1 MKFLAQWFF
10 RATMLPVVQLLYRVR
25 RTGVGFVPREGGV
38 LLLSN
43 HVSYLDSF
51 IIYLTSPRPVRF
63 VVLDHYVNKVKSIG
77 WFLKLFGA
85 IPIRPQHAKEAISRT
100 VDALNEG
107 DVVCLF
113 PEGSLS
119 RTGVLGELK
128 KGFQLIARKADCPV
142 VPVYMDGL
150 WGSIFSFE
158 RGRYFR
164 KRPNGCTCP
173 LQVAF
178 GRPIPGKE
186 ATPESVKQGIQE
198 ASIEAFSKRRS
209 LDEPIEKALI
219 RGLKRKRRQ
228 PFLVEYAKSGPRVW
242 TRGYTL
248 GLATAMARRWMNDS
262 PDQSESGRIGILLP
276 PGPMTVVINY
286 GLTLA
291 GKIPVNLPFTIDQRE
306 TEAVARAI
314 APLGIRTVITSR
326 AFMSHLTDFWHG
338 DEGTFIDLKSVVT
351 GSGPGITLMERIRAF
366 IEPTWLTSWRL
377 DLKEHMNDREA
388 VGLVRRP
395 GDDPVLLNASQ
406 LHRNA
411 LQVCSANF
419 VQQDEVVFSEQ
430 SLSSPGGLTIGCWSP
445 AFSKG
450 RVVSRSFSL
459 QEDFDTMER
468 AILDQGATI
477 VVGTARFFSSIDKP
491 LIINSLRYGIIFGR
505 ANQWNLEDWE
515 ETLDI
520 PLARA
525 WDLDGRVVSMSRT
538 DPNIEERPRH
548 AVQIG
553 RLPKSVGRLLPG
565 IAAKLEDG
573 QMFLRFEPVGHPTR
587 GPESS
592 KVWLEGP
599 REAEIDA
606 EGFLILRN
614 AD

>member
-1 MKFLAQWFF
+1 
-10 RATMLPVVQLLYRVR
+10 
-25 RTGVGFVPREGGV
+25 
-38 LLLSN
+38 
-43 HVSYLDSF
+43 
-51 IIYLTSPRPVRF
+51 
-63 VVLDHYVNKVKSIG
+63 
-77 WFLKLFGA
+77 
-85 IPIRPQHAKEAISRT
+85 
-100 VDALNEG
+100 
-107 DVVCLF
+107 
-113 PEGSLS
+113 
-119 RTGVLGELK
+119 
-128 KGFQLIARKADCPV
+128 
-142 VPVYMDGL
+142 
-150 WGSIFSFE
+150 
-158 RGRYFR
+158 
-164 KRPNGCTCP
+164 
-173 LQVAF
+173 
-178 GRPIPGKE
+178 
-186 ATPESVKQGIQE
+186 
-198 ASIEAFSKRRS
+198 
-209 LDEPIEKALI
+209 
-219 RGLKRKRRQ
+219 
-228 PFLVEYAKSGPRVW
+228 
-242 TRGYTL
+242 
-248 GLATAMARRWMNDS
+248 
-262 PDQSESGRIGILLP
+262 
-276 PGPMTVVINY
+276 
-286 GLTLA
+286 
-291 GKIPVNLPFTIDQRE
+291 
-306 TEAVARAI
+306 
-314 APLGIRTVITSR
+314 
-326 AFMSHLTDFWHG
+326 
-338 DEGTFIDLKSVVT
+338 
-351 GSGPGITLMERIRAF
+351 MERIRAF

-491 LIINSLRYGIIFGR
+491 LSINSLRYGIIFGR

-573 QMFLRFEPVGHPTR
+573 QMFLRFEPVGDPTR

-592 KVWLEGP
+592 KVWVEGP